1 MELTDDADGVT
12 LVAEMQIDRKNTVQ
26 MGFFCL
32 TWKTPLVCLSRALS
46 YLEMLLN
53 I

>member
-26 MGFFCL
+26 MGFF
-32 TWKTPLVCLSRALS
+32 LS
-46 YLEMLLN
+46 YLENTTRLSLEGF
-53 I
+53 IIP